1 MQRENGVTMRQEI
14 APSFTAR
21 ASSSSYSLPPFNTP
35 LTPAQLDAAFQKCL
49 ELQNAGVTLHSK
61 RPFAALLLAPDKT
74 SVLLNHLSISHVQHA
89 EAELARLASI
99 HYSQEFLWDCT
110 LVSTWEPCAM
120 CTGTIYWA
128 NIGRLIYAASED
140 ELNKLT
146 GSGNG
151 ENMTMSL
158 PCREVLSKGQKAVDV
173 IGPVK
178 PWEERV
184 IRESSKWWRKHSI
197 QEERSAKNFEPDPE
211 YTAEDLSNSID
222 WLR

>member
-1 MQRENGVTMRQEI
+1 MMRKELAHSLTT
-14 APSFTAR
+14 AP
-21 ASSSSYSLPPFNTP
+21 SSSSYSIPPFNTP
-35 LTPAQLDAAFQKCL
+35 LTQPQLDAAFQKCL
-49 ELQNAGVTLHSK
+49 DLQNAGASLHAK

-74 SVLLNHLSISHVQHA
+74 TILLTHLSISHVQHA

-99 HYSQEFLWDCT
+99 HYSQAYLWDCT

-120 CTGTIYWA
+120 CSGTIYWA
-128 NIGRLIYAASED
+128 NIGRLIYAASEE

-158 PCREVLSKGQKAVDV
+158 PCRDVLRRGQKAIEVV
-173 IGPVK
+173 GPVK
-178 PWEERV
+178 TWAEKV
-184 IRESSKWWRKHSI
+184 IRESGKWWREHST
-197 QEERSAKNFEPDPE
+197 EEEKNGSRDPERDPE
-211 YTAEDLSNSID
+211 YTAEDLQSSID